1 MKLFKKNSAEKNSAE
16 QKSLKKNSADFSIF
30 AELLEV
36 LKEKREIINRI
47 DAITTTYDDINA
59 AREIGGEDL

>member
-1 MKLFKKNSAEKNSAE
+1 MKLFFKKNRKE
-16 QKSLKKNSADFSIF
+16 QKSLEKNSADFSIF

-36 LKEKREIINRI
+36 LKEKRKIIDQI

-59 AREIGGEDL
+59 AREIGGNE

>member
-1 MKLFKKNSAEKNSAE
+1 MKLFFKKNRKEQKNLE
-16 QKSLKKNSADFSIF
+16 QKSLEKNSADFSIF

-36 LKEKREIINRI
+36 LKEKREIIDQI

-59 AREIGGEDL
+59 AREIGGDE